1 MASTMYWQGQCR
13 HGIYLLHCIHVKL
26 GSKLTHNSAI
36 YMRGVD
42 DKSISTENLRA
53 IDGRQAD

>member
-1 MASTMYWQGQCR
+1 MASTLYWQGQCR
-13 HGIYLLHCIHVKL
+13 HGTNLLHVKL
-26 GSKLTHNSAI
+26 GSKLTHNSVI